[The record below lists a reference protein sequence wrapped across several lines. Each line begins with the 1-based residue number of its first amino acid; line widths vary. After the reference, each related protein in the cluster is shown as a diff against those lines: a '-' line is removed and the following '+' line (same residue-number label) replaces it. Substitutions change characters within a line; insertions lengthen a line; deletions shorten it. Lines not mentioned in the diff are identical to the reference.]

1 MKPNPKFLNNT
12 KPEFWANVKFISQR
26 LGYTDR
32 KTSQIKVYPLKK
44 IITLY
49 KNHAFQINKITYSDD
64 SPTEFGKL
72 LLEYFEY
79 RAQALNEYVQNNL
92 MDLDEAK
99 KLYEDLVIKHNPTCE
114 VPKNKQKGEKSGINY
129 YTGII
134 NILIEA
140 SIGKYPVN
148 YSAKELTAF
157 TLNKVPYRSLSRRVD
172 GSFPSVV
179 NPIALWEVKEYYHT
193 KTFGSRVADGVYES
207 QLDGL
212 ELKEIRQTLDRPIYH
227 YLMVDSK
234 FTWWGMGRSYLCRI
248 FDMMHMGLVTEAI
261 FGKEVVDRM
270 PIIVKQWVK
279 DYEQYKTFLDI

>member
-1 MKPNPKFLNNT
+1 MKPNPKFIT
-12 KPEFWANVKFISQR
+12 QTSPEFWANVKFISQR

-32 KTSQIKVYPLKK
+32 ETKSIKVYPFNK
-44 IITLY
+44 IIALY
-49 KNHAFQINKITYSDD
+49 KKSNFQINKIAFSGEE
-64 SPTEFGKL
+64 PTNFGQL
-72 LLEYFEY
+72 LLDYFEY
-79 RAQALNEYVQNNL
+79 RANALNNYVQHNL

-99 KLYEDLVIKHNPTCE
+99 ALFEELCKKHNPTCE
-114 VPKNKQKGEKSGINY
+114 IPMNKQKGEKQAPNY

-140 SIGKYPVN
+140 NIKNYTIN

-172 GSFPSVV
+172 GSFPGVL
-179 NPIALWEVKEYYHT
+179 NPIALWEIKEYYYT

-212 ELKEIRQTLDRPIYH
+212 ELNEIRKTLDRPIHH

-234 FTWWGMGRSYLCRI
+234 FTWWVLGRSYLCRI

-261 FGKEVVDRM
+261 FGKEAIDRI
-270 PIIVKQWVK
+270 PVITKKWIE
-279 DYEQYKTFLDI
+279 DYEQFKTFLDI